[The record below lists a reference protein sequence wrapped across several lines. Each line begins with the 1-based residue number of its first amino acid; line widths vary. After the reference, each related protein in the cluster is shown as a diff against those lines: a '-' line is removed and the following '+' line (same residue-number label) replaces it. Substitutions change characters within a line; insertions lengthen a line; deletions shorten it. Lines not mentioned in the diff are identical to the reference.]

1 MDTLPRQR
9 AAIKAY
15 AKTAGYKIE
24 REFAD
29 EGVSGA
35 IETTDRPAFAEMLKT
50 LHANGIRTLLATA
63 KSHC

>member
-1 MDTLPRQR
+1 MLGY
-9 AAIKAY
+9 AIV
-15 AKTAGYKIE
+15 